1 MTQKHSQW
9 KAVFELKRW
18 RQGKVNARVCNPPP
32 SCSTQIVQMQLSATS
47 AAVGCDLT
55 TTLQRKIQTV
65 TG

>member
-9 KAVFELKRW
+9 KAVFELKCW

-47 AAVGCDLT
+47 AAVGRDLT
-55 TTLQRKIQTV
+55 TTLQRKTQTV